1 VHVLRM
7 PAIVARRSKSR
18 GVEPVMDAWHGE
30 VVALRVTPVYKKG
43 NRVKKSCQV
52 FAAQNTPSPL

>member
-18 GVEPVMDAWHGE
+18 GVERVMDAWHGE
-30 VVALRVTPVYKKG
+30 VVALRVTPVI
-43 NRVKKSCQV
+43 
-52 FAAQNTPSPL
+52 